1 MRIAIQW
8 VPATPAV
15 CLSLTFMA
23 AHAGAGTPAPATP
36 VQAAGIPA
44 APLQAAPI
52 QAVPTPAAG
61 NPLAAVW
68 KEQRINFFY
77 SGRTARYSCEGLRDK
92 VRALLLDL
100 GARRDL
106 KIAAVGCEDYD
117 RVRVNSMA
125 PSLNI
130 VFSAPALPD
139 ASAKPLHQGDL
150 AATDARFETFTITS
164 DAFRNMGIGDCELV
178 EEFTHQILPKLAT
191 RDLKRDITCV
201 PYQQSGSRFLVKG
214 KVLRPLPA
222 AEQAQAAG
230 R

>member
-1 MRIAIQW
+1 MQW
-8 VPATPAV
+8 VSAPPAV

-23 AHAGAGTPAPATP
+23 SHAAAGTPTPAAPMP
-36 VQAAGIPA
+36 AAGIPA
-44 APLQAAPI
+44 APLQT
-52 QAVPTPAAG
+52 VG

-68 KEQRINFFY
+68 KEQHINFFY
-77 SGRTARYSCEGLRDK
+77 MGRTARYSCEGLRDK
-92 VRALLLDL
+92 VRAMLLDL

-117 RVRVNSMA
+117 RVRVKSMA

-130 VFSAPALPD
+130 IFSAPALPD
-139 ASAKPLHQGDL
+139 TSAKPLHEGDL

-178 EEFTHQILPKLAT
+178 EEFTHQILPKLVT

-214 KVLRPLPA
+214 KVLRPLPQ
-222 AEQAQAAG
+222 AEQAVG
-230 R
+230 RQNTKAP

>member
-1 MRIAIQW
+1 MQW
-8 VPATPAV
+8 VSAPPAV

-23 AHAGAGTPAPATP
+23 SHAAAGTPTPAAPMP
-36 VQAAGIPA
+36 AAGIPA
-44 APLQAAPI
+44 APLQA
-52 QAVPTPAAG
+52 VG

-68 KEQRINFFY
+68 KEQHINFIY
-77 SGRTARYSCEGLRDK
+77 KGRTARYSCEGLRDK
-92 VRALLLDL
+92 VRAMLLDL

-117 RVRVNSMA
+117 RVRVKSLA

-130 VFSAPALPD
+130 IFSAPALPD
-139 ASAKPLHQGDL
+139 TSAKPLHEGDL
-150 AATDARFETFTITS
+150 AATDARFEPFTITG

-178 EEFTHQILPKLAT
+178 EEFTHQILPKLVT

-214 KVLRPLPA
+214 KVLRPLPQ
-222 AEQAQAAG
+222 AEQAGG
-230 R
+230 RQSTKAP

>member
-1 MRIAIQW
+1 MQFVSA
-8 VPATPAV
+8 PPAV

-23 AHAGAGTPAPATP
+23 SHAAAGPPAPAAP
-36 VQAAGIPA
+36 MPAAGIA
-44 APLQAAPI
+44 AAPI
-52 QAVPTPAAG
+52 RAAPKQAMG

-68 KEQRINFFY
+68 KEQRVSFFY
-77 SGRTARYSCEGLRDK
+77 KGRTARYSCEGLRDK
-92 VRALLLDL
+92 VRAMLLEL

-106 KIAAVGCEDYD
+106 KIAVVGCEDYD

-130 VFSAPALPD
+130 IFSTPALPD
-139 ASAKPLHQGDL
+139 TSAKPLHEGDL

-164 DAFRNMGIGDCELV
+164 DAFRNLEFGDCELV
-178 EEFTHQILPKLAT
+178 EEFARQILPKLAT

-214 KVLRPLPA
+214 KVLRPLPP
-222 AEQAQAAG
+222 AEQAQGQAAG

>member
-1 MRIAIQW
+1 MRIAMQW
-8 VPATPAV
+8 VSAPPAV

-23 AHAGAGTPAPATP
+23 SHAAAGTPTPAAPMP
-36 VQAAGIPA
+36 AAGIPA
-44 APLQAAPI
+44 APLQT
-52 QAVPTPAAG
+52 VG

-68 KEQRINFFY
+68 KEQHINFFY
-77 SGRTARYSCEGLRDK
+77 MGRTARYSCEGLRDK
-92 VRALLLDL
+92 VRAMLLDL

-117 RVRVNSMA
+117 RVRVKSMA

-130 VFSAPALPD
+130 IFSAPALPD
-139 ASAKPLHQGDL
+139 TSAKPLHEGDL

-178 EEFTHQILPKLAT
+178 EEFTHQILPKLVT

-214 KVLRPLPA
+214 KVLRPLPQ
-222 AEQAQAAG
+222 AEQAVG
-230 R
+230 RQNTKAP

>member
-1 MRIAIQW
+1 MQW
-8 VPATPAV
+8 VSAPPAV

-23 AHAGAGTPAPATP
+23 SHAAAGTPTPAAPMP
-36 VQAAGIPA
+36 AAGIPA
-44 APLQAAPI
+44 APLQA
-52 QAVPTPAAG
+52 VG

-68 KEQRINFFY
+68 KEQHINFFY
-77 SGRTARYSCEGLRDK
+77 MGRTARYSCEGLRDK
-92 VRALLLDL
+92 VRAMLLDL

-117 RVRVNSMA
+117 RVRVKSMA

-130 VFSAPALPD
+130 IFSAPALPD
-139 ASAKPLHQGDL
+139 TSAKPLHEGDL

-178 EEFTHQILPKLAT
+178 EEFTHQILPKLVT

-214 KVLRPLPA
+214 KVLRPLPQ
-222 AEQAQAAG
+222 AEQAVG
-230 R
+230 RQNTKAP